1 MPLYGEQA
9 GTMLVPL
16 PLLLDTVAHAPL
28 LEGTALT
35 RLCTLATGATVLMV
49 PLGEA
54 LALLPFSRPCPA
66 ALAFV
71 TPSEVVP
78 TAAATRPVRPS
89 SAQILVRCRMF
100 SVG

>member
-1 MPLYGEQA
+1 
-9 GTMLVPL
+9 MLVPL
-16 PLLLDTVAHAPL
+16 HLLLDTVALAPL

-35 RLCTLATGATVLMV
+35 LLHPRPCTLATGATVLMV

-54 LALLPFSRPCPA
+54 VALLPFSRHCPA
-66 ALAFV
+66 ALAL
-71 TPSEVVP
+71 VP
-78 TAAATRPVRPS
+78 PIEAVQTAAETRPVRPS